1 MREVEFDHP
10 TRGRFYSHAN
20 EELPSVR
27 ANEFTATAREIR
39 LEGGEAIL
47 ELGCGNGLLTGRLA
61 DGVGERGAVHA
72 VDVSRSVL
80 LRLKKRV
87 ARANVIP
94 ALFDGQ
100 NLPFSERAFDAA
112 VSLANFHHVEA
123 QLATFREVHR
133 VLRPGGRFVL
143 VDVCSDTAVQR
154 YFDGPVNSFCST
166 GHEHPFLGRDD
177 CARLCA
183 ESGLRLERWHMQEVP
198 WRFQSCDEAQ
208 WFLHKIHDA
217 QCTPWHCLAEAKR
230 FLAFRREEDGHWL
243 LEWQLFF
250 LTAVKP

>member
-1 MREVEFDHP
+1 MRTAEFDHP

-27 ANEFTATAREIR
+27 ANEFSATTREIGPR
-39 LEGGEAIL
+39 AGDAVL

-61 DGVGERGAVHA
+61 AGVGERGAVHA
-72 VDVSRSVL
+72 IDVSHSVL
-80 LRLKKRV
+80 LRLKKGI
-87 ARANVIP
+87 ASNNVIP

-100 NLPFSERAFDAA
+100 NLPFGDGCFDAA
-112 VSLANFHHVEA
+112 VSLANFHHVA
-123 QLATFREVHR
+123 AKLAILREVHR
-133 VLRPGGRFVL
+133 VLRAGGRFVL
-143 VDVCSDTAVQR
+143 VDVCADTPVQR

-166 GHEHPFLGRDD
+166 GHNHPFLGRDD
-177 CARLCA
+177 CARLCDQ
-183 ESGLRLERWHMQEVP
+183 SGLRLARWRMQEVP

-217 QCTPWHCLAEAKR
+217 QCSPAHCLSEAR
-230 FLAFRREEDGHWL
+230 RHLAFGRDQDGMWS